1 MVYSFYFAHKQW
13 IFSGG
18 GTMTIGF
25 RSPYQNISAVLG
37 KLSGF
42 NLWSYPI
49 KAEEILRMSQGCGNE
64 AGDVKACETVRKGLT
79 KEVEVKRHRSCRH
92 RKGKFYLT
100 SLIPPD
106 RQQDSVRSGKR
117 KFALTAVFKRV
128 VSKLWIVS
136 PQTSFGVR
144 LSRIHRYK
152 RTPKDV
158 CGEAKLW
165 TKNVE
170 LGDTL
175 DVCLRWR

>member
-1 MVYSFYFAHKQW
+1 
-13 IFSGG
+13 
-18 GTMTIGF
+18 MTIGF
-25 RSPYQNISAVLG
+25 RSPYQNISTVLG

-64 AGDVKACETVRKGLT
+64 AGDVKAWETVSKGLT
-79 KEVEVKRHRSCRH
+79 KEVEVKRHRSCRD

-128 VSKLWIVS
+128 VSKL
-136 PQTSFGVR
+136 
-144 LSRIHRYK
+144 
-152 RTPKDV
+152 
-158 CGEAKLW
+158 
-165 TKNVE
+165 
-170 LGDTL
+170 
-175 DVCLRWR
+175 